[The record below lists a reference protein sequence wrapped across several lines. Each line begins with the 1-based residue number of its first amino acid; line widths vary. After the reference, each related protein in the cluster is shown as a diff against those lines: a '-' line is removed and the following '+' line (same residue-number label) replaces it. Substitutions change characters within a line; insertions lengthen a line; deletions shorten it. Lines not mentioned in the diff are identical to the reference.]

1 MRISGR
7 SCAITLSLFAFSILS
22 IQARAQQQDCSTT
35 AAGSGAA
42 IQCRMGNLLFKNAD
56 VINRLQTHFGSC
68 DPNDKKNGARC
79 AALQRHLTRA
89 QNAQTRA
96 SNAHSHTSS
105 NNYNQL
111 TLSPSYNG
119 NSNRHGGGNS
129 GGTAPPD
136 TVDTTYDNTGSG
148 AVGQTI
154 SDQLDDANNALDDA
168 SSNLAN
174 TPTTETVPPFQ
185 PAEIYDF
192 RNDDAFPA
200 WLHPHLDEHVWIPAL
215 FSLKLASNAL
225 EFADQAAEK
234 PCNEVLVV
242 LGEGGDVPIACLPLS
257 LANAALKATVEMM
270 EFADADLLYW
280 NAKGGYINAQNAV
293 NVGNQVGTIASQ
305 TAGDTAEIKAKVD
318 AIALY
323 IDTTLTPDLNL
334 INHKLDV
341 LQATVLTNQALLKE
355 TLKLLL
361 TPDGRK
367 MLDSGITTCVG
378 TSCPDP
384 LPQCAGGVCSF
395 PLTK

>member
-1 MRISGR
+1 
-7 SCAITLSLFAFSILS
+7 
-22 IQARAQQQDCSTT
+22 
-35 AAGSGAA
+35 
-42 IQCRMGNLLFKNAD
+42 
-56 VINRLQTHFGSC
+56 
-68 DPNDKKNGARC
+68 
-79 AALQRHLTRA
+79 
-89 QNAQTRA
+89 
-96 SNAHSHTSS
+96 
-105 NNYNQL
+105 
-111 TLSPSYNG
+111 
-119 NSNRHGGGNS
+119 
-129 GGTAPPD
+129 
-136 TVDTTYDNTGSG
+136 
-148 AVGQTI
+148 
-154 SDQLDDANNALDDA
+154 
-168 SSNLAN
+168 
-174 TPTTETVPPFQ
+174 
-185 PAEIYDF
+185 
-192 RNDDAFPA
+192 
-200 WLHPHLDEHVWIPAL
+200 
-215 FSLKLASNAL
+215 
-225 EFADQAAEK
+225 
-234 PCNEVLVV
+234 
-242 LGEGGDVPIACLPLS
+242 
-257 LANAALKATVEMM
+257 VEMM